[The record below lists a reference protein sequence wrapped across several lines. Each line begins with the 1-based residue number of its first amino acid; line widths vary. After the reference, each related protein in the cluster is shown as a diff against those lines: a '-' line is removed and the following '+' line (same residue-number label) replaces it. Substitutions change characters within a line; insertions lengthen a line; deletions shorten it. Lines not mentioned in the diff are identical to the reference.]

1 MFVCLNLGIWGS
13 AFAILLNQVVGGATE
28 GKNSEGGEMELG
40 KNQND
45 PNLCSNITRLCFCM
59 DVCSLVYSREVAV
72 LDSSHPIASASSY

>member
-13 AFAILLNQVVGGATE
+13 AFGILLNQVVGGDTE

-45 PNLCSNITRLCFCM
+45 PNLCSNITRLCFCHG
-59 DVCSLVYSREVAV
+59 SLFANLQSRSGCA
-72 LDSSHPIASASSY
+72 